1 MLVFGVY
8 CQDGLL
14 PSNLVRV
21 NRFGAPA
28 RSLLVSWWTPPSKIV
43 VTRGLPDWK
52 GRMVFRSQ
60 SSPTWWT
67 NFLEKLY
74 KCFSC
79 SSRGFCRLPLL
90 YPLVSYLQRSQI
102 GGSWAFGMYIQDL
115 WGVNGHVYN
124 KLLCVHPGRLTW
136 NLKIVV
142 MESKN
147 HPIKKENHLNQTTFF
162 SGSSR
167 LNLPGLIKL
176 EFFWTSSLGDP
187 TGDGAGLRGAPLSC
201 KWLLLFS

>member
-1 MLVFGVY
+1 MAILGIHVSFRGVLPGWFTTLQPGACKSILVLLHDHCWYLG
-8 CQDGLL
+8 GLRRRKL
-14 PSNLVRV
+14 SLQ
-21 NRFGAPA
+21 GAC
-28 RSLLVSWWTPPSKIV
+28 RIG
-43 VTRGLPDWK
+43 RGGWFFVAKAVQPDEPTFWK
-52 GRMVFRSQ
+52 NYISVFHVHR
-60 SSPTWWT
+60 
-67 NFLEKLY
+67 E
-74 KCFSC
+74 
-79 SSRGFCRLPLL
+79 GFCRLPLL

-167 LNLPGLIKL
+167 
-176 EFFWTSSLGDP
+176 
-187 TGDGAGLRGAPLSC
+187 
-201 KWLLLFS
+201 